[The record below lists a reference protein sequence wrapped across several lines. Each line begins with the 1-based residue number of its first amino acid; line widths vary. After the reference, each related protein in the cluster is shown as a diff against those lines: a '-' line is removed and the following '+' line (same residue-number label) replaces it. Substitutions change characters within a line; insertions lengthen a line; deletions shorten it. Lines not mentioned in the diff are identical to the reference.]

1 MATSRRIYIAGPM
14 SGHRGFNYAAF
25 ERAEQQ
31 LAAAG
36 LDPLSPAD
44 PAQLSPGDP
53 DELRPGVTYEDCLA
67 QAIETLARAD
77 AVATL
82 PGWEQSHGA
91 RLEVALAK
99 RRGMAVRPLGRWL
112 NASEHD
118 GPAPDENRGPVDA
131 ARIAEIEAH
140 APTVMIDPTG
150 GPATLRA
157 SLMRLG
163 NKLREQNS

>member
-36 LDPLSPAD
+36 LVPLSPAD

-67 QAIETLARAD
+67 QAIETLARAG
-77 AVATL
+77 AAATL
-82 PGWEQSHGA
+82 HVWEQSNGA
-91 RLEVALAK
+91 LIVASFAW
-99 RRGMAVRPLGRWL
+99 G
-112 NASEHD
+112 
-118 GPAPDENRGPVDA
+118 
-131 ARIAEIEAH
+131 
-140 APTVMIDPTG
+140 
-150 GPATLRA
+150 
-157 SLMRLG
+157 
-163 NKLREQNS
+163 